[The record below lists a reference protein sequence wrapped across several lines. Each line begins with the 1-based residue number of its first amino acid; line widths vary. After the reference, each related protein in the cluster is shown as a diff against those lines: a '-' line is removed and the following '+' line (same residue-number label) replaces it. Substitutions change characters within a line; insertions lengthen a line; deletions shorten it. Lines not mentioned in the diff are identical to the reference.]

1 MLSRIKKSVSW
12 IRDRGPIKPH
22 HLPFLLHHLGALV
35 LALAL
40 GAGILVVADVHPWAQ
55 TTQQAQSAY
64 VVKDLIDIKPVLGDT
79 DIYAEDLNN
88 QGQAVGYSAYE
99 FEDETTYVYNEQ
111 AFLYENGVTKDLGKL
126 PEVTEENAA
135 ASGVNRSGDVI
146 GGAIGTDGNYKAF
159 RWPYGGPIEPLDM
172 LSGHTESYA
181 TDINDRRKVVGGSGI
196 DDPEDSSSE
205 EHAFLYE
212 NGTTKDIGT
221 PVESRLNGGG
231 GSSAIAINNSAQVV
245 GWAQNG
251 EDYVK
256 GWLYDNRNR
265 SVKDLGE
272 ISGDWGQTISMG
284 LWPSDIND
292 LGDVAG
298 GWVYAQK
305 EGYGGLGK
313 AFLYKDG
320 QMKDLDTLSNYY
332 DDMYVGGLND
342 TGQIVGTANNSTD
355 GSGTAVLYDS
365 GRWTDLNSLISSD
378 SRYEGWHL
386 YSANAIT
393 NKDAQ
398 TNQVQIAGGANV
410 NGEDHS
416 YILTLEV
423 QQDTTA
429 PTVDSTIPNNGDR
442 GLSINTDV
450 RATFSEAVDPA
461 TVRFDTVQIHP
472 TSSRNET
479 LSATAALSPDD
490 PKTVILT
497 PSEHLSQKTKYTV
510 RITGGASGV
519 KDLAG
524 NVLVKDYTWTFT
536 TESP

>member
-135 ASGVNRSGDVI
+135 ASGVNRSGAVI
-146 GGAIGTDGNYKAF
+146 GRAIGTDGNYKAF

-181 TDINDRRKVVGGSGI
+181 
-196 DDPEDSSSE
+196 
-205 EHAFLYE
+205 
-212 NGTTKDIGT
+212 
-221 PVESRLNGGG
+221 
-231 GSSAIAINNSAQVV
+231 
-245 GWAQNG
+245 
-251 EDYVK
+251 
-256 GWLYDNRNR
+256 
-265 SVKDLGE
+265 
-272 ISGDWGQTISMG
+272 
-284 LWPSDIND
+284 SDIND

-320 QMKDLDTLSNYY
+320 QMKNLDTLSNYY

-497 PSEHLSQKTKYTV
+497 PSEHLSPKTKYTV

-524 NVLVKDYTWTFT
+524 NVLVKDYTWT
-536 TESP
+536 